1 MSVFILLFCILLL
14 LALIAWVRLH
24 AFLALL
30 ITALVAGLLNGM
42 SLPDLLKSVQNGLG
56 STLSGLLLVLV
67 LGVMFGSL
75 LSESGIIQRIS
86 GSLID
91 RFGAGQAKLAL
102 LLTSFIVG
110 VALFYN
116 AGFVVLA
123 PLVFACSARTGL
135 PLVYLAIAMAAPLSV
150 THGFLPPHPGPVA
163 IAQIF
168 GADVGKTLLL
178 GLPAALPAVIFAGL
192 VFPEFVKKI
201 QANPP
206 KALQMPEQM
215 PESQLPGTALS
226 FALALTPVVLML
238 LGAWSSMVLV
248 PGAPGKQLIEFLGD
262 PGMALLLAVL
272 LALWVFRTRHTSLL
286 DNAVNATSSAATILF
301 VIAAGGAFKQVLID
315 SGMATDIGRWFAGSQ
330 LSPLLLGWLV
340 ATALR
345 ITLGSATVA
354 GMTAAGIVQPA
365 IAAGQASPELM
376 TLAIGA
382 GSLMCSHVNDTGFW
396 MFKEYFG
403 LSLRDTFRSWTLMET
418 IVGISGLVAVLLL
431 DTII

>member
-30 ITALVAGLLNGM
+30 ITALTAGLLNGM
-42 SLPDLLKSVQNGLG
+42 TLPDLLKSVQNGLG

-75 LSESGIIQRIS
+75 LSESGIVQRIS
-86 GSLID
+86 GALID

-110 VALFYN
+110 IALFYN

-123 PLVFACSARTGL
+123 PLVFACAAHTGL
-135 PLVYLAIAMAAPLSV
+135 PLVSLAIAMAAPLSV

-178 GLPAALPAVIFAGL
+178 GLPAALPAVVFAGL
-192 VFPEFVKKI
+192 VFPEFIKKI

-206 KALQMPEQM
+206 KALQMPELM

-226 FALALTPVVLML
+226 FALALIPVILML
-238 LGAWSSMVLV
+238 FGAWSSMVL
-248 PGAPGKQLIEFLGD
+248 PSETTGKQLIEFLGD

-272 LALWVFRTRHTSLL
+272 LALWVFRSKHTGLL
-286 DNAVNATSSAATILF
+286 DHAINATGSAATILF

-315 SGMATDIGRWFAGSQ
+315 SGMATNIGRWFAGSQ
-330 LSPLLLGWLV
+330 LSPLFLGWLV

-365 IAAGQASPELM
+365 IVAGQASPELM

-403 LSLRDTFRSWTLMET
+403 LSLRDTFRSWTVMET
-418 IVGISGLVAVLLL
+418 IVGISGLCSVLLL
-431 DTII
+431 DRFL